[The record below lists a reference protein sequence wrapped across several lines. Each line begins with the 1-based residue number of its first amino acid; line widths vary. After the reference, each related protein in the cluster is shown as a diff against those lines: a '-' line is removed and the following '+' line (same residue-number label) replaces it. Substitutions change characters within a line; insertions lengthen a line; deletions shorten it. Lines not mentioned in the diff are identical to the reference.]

1 MKKANILVVD
11 DEESIRFV
19 LNTILSNEGYSVR
32 TSQDLV
38 KAREM
43 ISENEFDIAIV
54 DRILRD
60 GEDGIDLLEELQT
73 AQPLC
78 QAILISAYPSYE
90 SAARAMN
97 GNAAAY
103 LSKPLEKAII
113 LETVRR
119 TSARARM
126 MRQQLIQKNRMETVA
141 ALAGG
146 MVHDFGNI
154 LQIIMTNLEL
164 FLSDKNLPAF
174 NTDKLTRALDAALRG
189 EAMIR
194 RTLGIGRCK
203 EQENDKKITINVN
216 HEIGRMEPIL
226 RDMLSPKNIELKI
239 SLTHGLKPVAMDLG
253 HLEQILLNLC
263 INARDAFSKEKNRHV
278 TGSELKTKKKL
289 IKIETTSLQADELCR
304 DYPEF
309 NPVSTDYVRI
319 QVSDTGCGIP
329 REIRPRVFE
338 PFFTTK
344 KKQNG
349 SGMGLFMSQTLIKR
363 YEGDIFISSGEQG
376 SGTTFTILLPE
387 WKEERLFSDKEVNI
401 QEIESIKQAV

>member
-32 TSQDLV
+32 TSQNLV

-43 ISENEFDIAIV
+43 ISESEFDIAIV

-60 GEDGIDLLEELQT
+60 GEDGIDLLAELQT
-73 AQPLC
+73 VQPFC
-78 QAILISAYPSYE
+78 QAIMISAYPSYE
-90 SAARAMN
+90 SAVRAMN
-97 GNAAAY
+97 FNAATY
-103 LSKPLEKAII
+103 LTKPLEKDII
-113 LETVRR
+113 LETVQR

-141 ALAGG
+141 ALTSG

-164 FLSDKNLPAF
+164 FLSDKHLPAF
-174 NTDKLTRALDAALRG
+174 NTDKLNRAFDAALRG

-194 RTLGIGRCK
+194 RTLGIGRSK
-203 EQENDKKITINVN
+203 EQENDKKITVNVN
-216 HEIGRMEPIL
+216 HEIGRLEPIL
-226 RDMLSPKNIELKI
+226 QDILTPKDIQLKI
-239 SLTHGLKPVAMDLG
+239 SLTHGVKPVAMDLG

-263 INARDAFSKEKNRHV
+263 INARDAISGEKNRYV
-278 TGSELKTKKKL
+278 TGSDLKIKKKL

-304 DYPEF
+304 DYPKF

-329 REIRPRVFE
+329 REIQPRIFE

-344 KKQNG
+344 GKKNG
-349 SGMGLFMSQTLIKR
+349 SGMGLFMTQTLIKR

-387 WKEERLFSDKEVNI
+387 SKEGG
-401 QEIESIKQAV
+401 

>member
-32 TSQDLV
+32 TSQNLV

-43 ISENEFDIAIV
+43 ISESEFDIAIV

-60 GEDGIDLLEELQT
+60 GEDGIDLLAELQT
-73 AQPLC
+73 VQPFC
-78 QAILISAYPSYE
+78 QAIMISAYPSYE
-90 SAARAMN
+90 SAVRAMN
-97 GNAAAY
+97 FNAATY
-103 LSKPLEKAII
+103 LTKPLEKDII
-113 LETVRR
+113 LETVQR

-126 MRQQLIQKNRMETVA
+126 VRQQLIQKNRMETVA
-141 ALAGG
+141 ALTSG
-146 MVHDFGNI
+146 MAHDFGNI

-164 FLSDKNLPAF
+164 FLSDKHLPAF
-174 NTDKLTRALDAALRG
+174 NTDKLNRAFDAALRG
-189 EAMIR
+189 EAMNR
-194 RTLGIGRCK
+194 RNLGIGRCK
-203 EQENDKKITINVN
+203 EQENDKKITVNVN
-216 HEIGRMEPIL
+216 HEIGRLEPIL
-226 RDMLSPKNIELKI
+226 RDILTPKDIQLKI
-239 SLTHGLKPVAMDLG
+239 SLTHGVKPVAMDLG

-263 INARDAFSKEKNRHV
+263 INARDAIS
-278 TGSELKTKKKL
+278 GSDLKTKRKL

-304 DYPEF
+304 DYPKF

-329 REIRPRVFE
+329 LEIRSRVFE

-344 KKQNG
+344 GKLNG
-349 SGMGLFMSQTLIKR
+349 SGMGLFMTQTLIKR

-387 WKEERLFSDKEVNI
+387 SKEGG
-401 QEIESIKQAV
+401 

>member
-32 TSQDLV
+32 TSQNLV

-43 ISENEFDIAIV
+43 ISESEFDIAIV

-60 GEDGIDLLEELQT
+60 GEDGIDLLAELQT
-73 AQPLC
+73 VQPFC
-78 QAILISAYPSYE
+78 QAIMISAYPSYE
-90 SAARAMN
+90 FAVRAMN
-97 GNAAAY
+97 FNAATY
-103 LSKPLEKAII
+103 LTKPLEKDII
-113 LETVRR
+113 LETVQR

-141 ALAGG
+141 ALTSG

-164 FLSDKNLPAF
+164 FLSDKHLPAF
-174 NTDKLTRALDAALRG
+174 NTDKLNRAFDAALRG

-194 RTLGIGRCK
+194 RTLGIGRSK
-203 EQENDKKITINVN
+203 EQENDKKITVNVN
-216 HEIGRMEPIL
+216 HEIGRLEPIL
-226 RDMLSPKNIELKI
+226 RDILTPKDIQLKI
-239 SLTHGLKPVAMDLG
+239 SLTHGVKPVAMDLG

-263 INARDAFSKEKNRHV
+263 INARDAISGEKNRYV
-278 TGSELKTKKKL
+278 TGSDLKIKKKL

-304 DYPEF
+304 DYPKF

-329 REIRPRVFE
+329 REIQPRIFE

-344 KKQNG
+344 GKKNG
-349 SGMGLFMSQTLIKR
+349 SGMGLFMTQTLIKR

-387 WKEERLFSDKEVNI
+387 SKEGG
-401 QEIESIKQAV
+401 